1 MNIVVPIKL
10 VPDLVEELLVDESG
24 TALDTTWMRFI
35 INEFDNFAID
45 QAILI
50 KERGQEA
57 QITVLAPDMEGAED
71 ALFTAAAK
79 GADRLIML
87 RADYETTN
95 SHALAR
101 AFTTLIKE
109 LHPDLI
115 MTGVQAH
122 DDLDGQVG
130 PLIAGFLD
138 YPYVGYVNGVTLSE
152 GKLIVRKEYP
162 GGLVGEMEV
171 TLPAVLGIQSADE
184 PPRYVAFS
192 KVRQAMKTATIEE
205 KTVAEWDLQGAPEV
219 SRLFLPEVSQR
230 ATMVEGDIDEVATQL
245 LHIFQDAGVL

>member
-10 VPDLVEELLVDESG
+10 VPDLVEELLIDESG

-35 INEFDNFAID
+35 INEFDDFAID

-50 KERGQEA
+50 KERGQA

-79 GADRLIML
+79 GADRLIMV
-87 RADYETTN
+87 RADYETSN

-115 MTGVQAH
+115 LTGVQAH

-162 GGLVGEMEV
+162 GGLMGEMEV

-205 KTVAEWDLQGAPEV
+205 QMVEELNLQGAPEV
-219 SRLFLPEVSQR
+219 SRLFQPEVSQR
-230 ATMVEGDIDEVATQL
+230 AAMLEGDIDEVTTQL
-245 LHIFQDAGVL
+245 LRILQDAGVL